1 MPSNNFVYSDV
12 HLYVCDPGPTK
23 FSLIYL
29 GSLQIPVAR
38 LYKRQHYQFLVVFRI
53 FPLLQIKVSIFHP
66 IDSIQSHSDV
76 HESTVLETLYAPIT
90 LLMNSTSLF
99 PIILYSIAVPDSW
112 LNSAFKTVPGSRI

>member
-1 MPSNNFVYSDV
+1 MLRRGERERGKAKKHFEKLPSNNFVYSDV
-12 HLYVCDPGPTK
+12 QLYVCNPGPTK

-66 IDSIQSHSDV
+66 IDSIHSHSDV
-76 HESTVLETLYAPIT
+76 HESTFHKFPSRRFL
-90 LLMNSTSLF
+90 SFHLF
-99 PIILYSIAVPDSW
+99 VNLTPMKW
-112 LNSAFKTVPGSRI
+112 MF